1 MYDQIVKTQT
11 LALDNAP
18 CNDGKDRFPKLTVK
32 YEEYASAKTQD
43 GHDKPVIA
51 ILPFFLGSA
60 HAAGYKAIKDKK
72 PIGLGYWDALIGPGE
87 VLDTNTHR
95 IISFEPVINDEL
107 HPGIVNPATGKPH
120 GGAFPNFSLADMS
133 QIQRMALKQ
142 LGVVHVDVL
151 MGASMGSLQAWHFM
165 AHDPSF
171 VSRMVLVVPGGLTLA
186 EKTLTLAR
194 QWVTKLEQDPDWHGG
209 NYSALP
215 KDKQPKKALSEVL
228 ADFWYR
234 VQFPV
239 DQSLL
244 YDLDD
249 LGWADMAVA
258 HHVLGADDVK
268 SIDTVLAKL
277 DDKQPKIKAYKQMVK
292 LLCERTDHNVLLWQL
307 RSILTY
313 KPLAALAASDV
324 FTRRTMK
331 LDDMVD
337 IAHEASGVADILL
350 IATEADDLLDIVPVD
365 AVIGMA
371 AFLGARTSVVRLP
384 STFTHAAGL
393 NTAAPDSIATIK
405 GRIAQFLK
413 PQAKL

>member
-1 MYDQIVKTQT
+1 MYDQIVKPQT
-11 LALDNAP
+11 LVLASAP
-18 CNDGKDRFPKLTVK
+18 CNDGKDHFPSLPVK
-32 YEEYASAKTQD
+32 YEEYGSAKTQD

-51 ILPFFLGSA
+51 ILPFFLGTA
-60 HAAGYKAIKDKK
+60 HAAGCKAMKDKK
-72 PIGLGYWDALIGPGE
+72 PVGPGYWDALIGPGD

-95 IISFEPVINDEL
+95 IISFEPVINDEF
-107 HPGIVNPATGKPH
+107 HPGIVNPANSKTY
-120 GGAFPNFSLADMS
+120 GGTFPNFSLADMA
-133 QIQRMALKQ
+133 QIQRLALQQ
-142 LGVVHVDVL
+142 LGVVQVDVL

-165 AHDPSF
+165 AHDTRF

-186 EKTLTLAR
+186 DKTLTLAR

-209 NYSALP
+209 DYSALP

-239 DQSLL
+239 DHSLL

-258 HHVLGADDVK
+258 HHALGPDDAK
-268 SIDTVLAKL
+268 SIDTVLASI
-277 DDKQPKIKAYKQMVK
+277 DNKQPKVKAYKQMVK

-307 RSILTY
+307 RSILTF

-337 IAHEASGVADILL
+337 IAHEACGVADILL

-365 AVIGMA
+365 AVLGLP
-371 AFLGARTSVVRLP
+371 AFLGARVTVERLP
-384 STFTHAAGL
+384 PTFTHAAGL
-393 NTAAPDSIATIK
+393 NTAAPDSIAQVK
-405 GRIAQFLK
+405 GRMARFLK
-413 PQAKL
+413 PQARL